1 MCSRT
6 SGKDPSIDANLI
18 QLWSLAGQISYFD
31 LNNRR
36 DDPKKE
42 ELVSKFRAELVHFL
56 DKKFSLDERNQK
68 RLAQILA
75 FYQHIDWES
84 EKSL

>member
-1 MCSRT
+1 MYSRT
-6 SGKDPSIDANLI
+6 SAKDPSIDANLI
-18 QLWSLAGQISYFD
+18 ELSSLVGQISYFD

-36 DDPKKE
+36 NDPKKE

-56 DKKFSLDERNQK
+56 EKKFPLDERNQE

-75 FYQHIDWES
+75 SYEHID
-84 EKSL
+84 

>member
-1 MCSRT
+1 MSLRT
-6 SGKDPSIDANLI
+6 SAQDPSIDANLI
-18 QLWSLAGQISYFD
+18 KLWSLVGQISYFD

-42 ELVSKFRAELVHFL
+42 ELVSKFRTELFHFL
-56 DKKFSLDERNQK
+56 DKKFTLDERNQE

-75 FYQHIDWES
+75 SYQHIYWES